1 MIRRTSAPT
10 ARALVARAVGAPL
23 AVAAALALT
32 ACGGD
37 ASNEGDGVPPPPSPS
52 SAASAPPEIGAPAAD
67 ADSGGA
73 GAPAPAAPP
82 PVAPADI
89 PIVDATG
96 VVAPPALGTPP
107 TAVRLDALDLDM
119 PVLPVGIAPDGQTEV
134 PGDAND
140 AGWYRFGPGAGSDR
154 GATVILAH
162 AGTEETPRGPFSRL
176 KDVDL
181 GAMVSVT
188 DDAGVEH
195 AYVVTHVEVLEKAT
209 LDLTPYF
216 VRDGDPRLVL
226 ITCGGQW
233 DEEANSY
240 RSNVVVT
247 AVPA

>member
-1 MIRRTSAPT
+1 MIRRTSAPS
-10 ARALVARAVGAPL
+10 ARALVARAVGASL
-23 AVAAALALT
+23 TVAVAVALA
-32 ACGGD
+32 ACGGG
-37 ASNEGDGVPPPPSPS
+37 APNEGDGAPPSSPSPS
-52 SAASAPPEIGAPAAD
+52 PDASAPPETGAPAAD

-73 GAPAPAAPP
+73 GAPAPAAPSP
-82 PVAPADI
+82 PADI

-96 VVAPPALGTPP
+96 VVAPAALGTPP
-107 TAVRLDALDLDM
+107 TGVRLDDLDLDM
-119 PVLPVGIAPDGQTEV
+119 PVLPVGIAADGQTEV

-181 GAMVSVT
+181 GAAVSVT

-195 AYVVTHVEVLEKAT
+195 AYVVTDVEVLEKAT